1 MATWHFDTNIKI
13 SENKWRR
20 VRVLATPTSEWS
32 SSMMTSWALY
42 RRKARPRQ
50 VSGRSGGRQEVGVSK
65 TRLHRA
71 SLLSSSFFFF
81 TNSNFVS
88 QFMRGVLFS
97 FTSVL
102 CPVTASLLTKVNY
115 FFFSEIWFIHDLFT
129 FVKKKKHLKLLLE
142 YFSKKLNKNSNNYAN
157 ELVFSEI

>member
-71 SLLSSSFFFF
+71 SLLSSSLFFFPKF
-81 TNSNFVS
+81 QLCQSIYARRLVFFYLRFVPGHSLSVNQS
-88 QFMRGVLFS
+88 QL
-97 FTSVL
+97 
-102 CPVTASLLTKVNY
+102 
-115 FFFSEIWFIHDLFT
+115 FFFQKFDLFM
-129 FVKKKKHLKLLLE
+129 
-142 YFSKKLNKNSNNYAN
+142 
-157 ELVFSEI
+157 I

>member
-1 MATWHFDTNIKI
+1 MNLSLTTKTVHFMATWHFDTNIEI

-81 TNSNFVS
+81 PNSNFVS

-115 FFFSEIWFIHDLFT
+115 FFFRNLIYSWFSYFC
-129 FVKKKKHLKLLLE
+129 KKKKT
-142 YFSKKLNKNSNNYAN
+142 S
-157 ELVFSEI
+157 